1 MSKLTFDTEKFLFKE
16 SAGTG
21 GVKFDGGKARFDL
34 IPPEGWVAISDGSYS
49 SGLAEKSADEL
60 YNHAVWNLTDWW
72 RSAEERHHLLNSALA
87 YIGELAARE
96 AGQTGYWGLGFWGTA
111 PVVGKGIAEILASG
125 AAKYGDRN
133 WEAGMH
139 WSRIYAAVLRHL
151 WDWRVDPLDPE
162 TGKSHLWHALCGI
175 IFLITY
181 EQRGIGHDDRP
192 RL

>member
-1 MSKLTFDTEKFLFKE
+1 MSE
-16 SAGTG
+16 
-21 GVKFDGGKARFDL
+21 GVKHDGGKARFDL
-34 IPPEGWVAISDGSYS
+34 IPPEGWDALYGVSLYADGQDKKPW
-49 SGLAEKSADEL
+49 GEL
-60 YNHAVWNLTDWW
+60 YNSAVWGLTDWW
-72 RSAEERHHLLNSALA
+72 GSAGASNNLLHIALA
-87 YIGELAARE
+87 NIADLASQE
-96 AGQTGYWGLGFWGTA
+96 ADQSAYYGVGFWGTA
-111 PVVGKGIAEILASG
+111 PVVGKGIAEILAHG

-133 WEAGMH
+133 WEAGMN
-139 WSRIYAAVLRHL
+139 WSRVYAAVLRHL